1 MINVNLYRPIIEE
14 VLHDIREHIS
24 ESSQNELSM
33 KFQEHLM
40 GKIDLAKTGVL
51 ALEGSMIC
59 GRGDKVIGDPS

>member
-1 MINVNLYRPIIEE
+1 
-14 VLHDIREHIS
+14 
-24 ESSQNELSM
+24 M